1 MNDCSFIPLQLWK
14 TNVFQQKTCPAYFF
28 FILSAYTLFHKFRQ
42 AKNLGFYFFSVYLMS
57 LMTVE
62 RRQNGAHAP
71 ETNCAAFK
79 LKYFP
84 FTLSLLFT
92 SIIEHFRIWDNTGY
106 KTHNKRTL
114 WLSRACGLMLYLTAQ
129 IGNFVSYLI

>member
-1 MNDCSFIPLQLWK
+1 MTVHLPHFSYENLMFFSKKLVLP
-14 TNVFQQKTCPAYFF
+14 TF

-62 RRQNGAHAP
+62 RRQNGARAP

-79 LKYFP
+79 LKSFP

-92 SIIEHFRIWDNTGY
+92 SIFEHFR
-106 KTHNKRTL
+106 
-114 WLSRACGLMLYLTAQ
+114 M
-129 IGNFVSYLI
+129 

>member
-1 MNDCSFIPLQLWK
+1 MTVHLSHFSYEKLMFFSKKLVLP
-14 TNVFQQKTCPAYFF
+14 TFF

-42 AKNLGFYFFSVYLMS
+42 AKNLGFYFFSAYLMS
-57 LMTVE
+57 LMTIE
-62 RRQNGAHAP
+62 RRQNGARAP

-79 LKYFP
+79 LKSFP

-92 SIIEHFRIWDNTGY
+92 SIFEHFRIWDNTGY